1 MRAESCRRYYLALL
15 LTSNVCAS
23 ASWGILTPTIIANC
37 LGRGSSTL
45 VIGILTSIWAL
56 PFLIAAP
63 IYTRIVGRVSAKP
76 ALLVG
81 MSADVVCVWLFP
93 LVPHDW
99 AWIILQIV
107 SGAALGHFSLI
118 TEAWLNLFSTER
130 SRGRVTS
137 LYGIL
142 PAIGYALGAGVYALV
157 GYQGYAPYLAAS
169 VAMGV
174 GILPVLLIPKEA
186 ADIVLGGEERLR
198 HAIRRAPLLL
208 TVALLAGV
216 LEMVPW
222 SLMQVYAIGN
232 KWSIRAAAFALP
244 VFYWGQVLLTYPI
257 GWIADRRPRR
267 SVLLTTSAG
276 AVLCMAAMA
285 LSARSS
291 ALWVAV
297 FLSGGIATATYT
309 VGLAILGERFDART
323 LVSANRLHCLLR
335 HRHSSRSSHGGC
347 AHGSSWAERS
357 PDCARLRQRR
367 HLPLC
372 IRSAARMA
380 AARDGNRGALS
391 LCGAISAS
399 LLASAH
405 YIGTNLMIAF
415 SASKSEGFRV

>member
-1 MRAESCRRYYLALL
+1 VRAESRPQHYLALL
-15 LTSNVCAS
+15 LISNVCAS

-56 PFLIAAP
+56 PFLLAAP

-93 LVPHDW
+93 LVPYDW

-107 SGAALGHFSLI
+107 SGATLGHFSLI

-130 SRGRVTS
+130 SRARVTS

-142 PAIGYALGAGVYALV
+142 PAIGYALGAGIYALV
-157 GYQGYAPYLAAS
+157 GYQGYTPYLAAS
-169 VAMGV
+169 ATMAI

-186 ADIVLGGEERLR
+186 ADVVLGGEERLR
-198 HAIRRAPLLL
+198 HALRRAPLLL

-222 SLMQVYAIGN
+222 SLLQVYAIDN

-267 SVLLTTSAG
+267 NVLLGTSAG
-276 AVLCMAAMA
+276 ALLCMAFMV
-285 LSARSS
+285 LLARSP
-291 ALWVAV
+291 ALWLAV
-297 FLSGGIATATYT
+297 FLAGGIATATYT
-309 VGLAILGERFDART
+309 LGLAILGQRFEAET
-323 LVSANRLHCLLR
+323 LVSANAAFIACYGVGTILGPPTVGALMDRLGPNALPIAL
-335 HRHSSRSSHGGC
+335 GGVSACIFFC
-347 AHGSSWAERS
+347 AYA
-357 PDCARLRQRR
+357 ARLEWQRR
-367 HLPLC
+367 ET
-372 IRSAARMA
+372 
-380 AARDGNRGALS
+380 GA
-391 LCGAISAS
+391 GG
-399 LLASAH
+399 
-405 YIGTNLMIAF
+405 YQGTV
-415 SASKSEGFRV
+415 RPR

>member
-323 LVSANRLHCLLR
+323 LVSANAAFIACYGIGTVLGPPTVGALMDRLGPNALPIAL
-335 HRHSSRSSHGGC
+335 GC
-347 AHGSSWAERS
+347 VSAGIFLCASV
-357 PDCARLRQRR
+357 ARLEWQRR
-367 HLPLC
+367 ETATVE
-372 IRSAARMA
+372 R
-380 AARDGNRGALS
+380 
-391 LCGAISAS
+391 
-399 LLASAH
+399 
-405 YIGTNLMIAF
+405 
-415 SASKSEGFRV
+415 